1 VTDIIHIILIAGG
14 CAVGVGCAGLIALRL
29 LRGRA
34 VRLKLFAFA
43 MTVVLAMA
51 AGVLATA
58 QAMFLSQHDFW
69 VMLVVCLATGVVALT
84 MAILLAQSVSRDS
97 RALRSAL
104 HELGRDEQGVDGAD
118 DAASPRHAGGIR
130 HAGGGGMLSTGEL
143 DSLRRELAMTAQ
155 RLAESRERERAME
168 RSRRELVA
176 WVSHDLRTP
185 LAGLRAMA
193 EALEDKVAADPGVYH
208 TRIRQS
214 VDRLTGMVD
223 DLFELSRIH
232 AGALRLSLEHIP
244 LADLVDEAV
253 VGADPLARARGV
265 RLSADVRTGRSV
277 CVDVGEVSRAL
288 TNLVANAIRHTP
300 SDGAVR
306 VEAADRDGYA
316 LLAITDACGGIP
328 DGDLDRVFEV
338 AWRGTPARTPE
349 PQAGAGLGL
358 AIVRG
363 IVEAHAGEVDVRN
376 VDHGCR
382 FEVRLP
388 IPAT

>member
-1 VTDIIHIILIAGG
+1 MNDIILIVLIAGG
-14 CAVGVGCAGLIALRL
+14 CAAAVGCAGLLALRL

-43 MTVVLAMA
+43 MTVVCAIA

-58 QAMFLSQHDFW
+58 QAMFLSQHDFE
-69 VMLVVCLATGVVALT
+69 VMLVVCLASGVVAMI
-84 MAILLAQSVSRDS
+84 MAILLGQSVSRDT
-97 RALRSAL
+97 RALHQAL
-104 HELGRDEQGVDGAD
+104 RQLGRDEPAD
-118 DAASPRHAGGIR
+118 EKTA
-130 HAGGGGMLSTGEL
+130 MLSTGEF
-143 DSLRRELAMTAQ
+143 DALRRELASTAQ
-155 RLAESRERERAME
+155 RLAESSERERAME

-193 EALEDKVAADPGVYH
+193 EALEDEVAENPGTYH

-232 AGALRLSLEHIP
+232 AGALRLSLEHVP

-265 RLSADVRTGRSV
+265 KLHADVRTGRSV

-300 SDGAVR
+300 SDGAVCIE
-306 VEAADRDGYA
+306 VAESEDYA
-316 LLAITDACGGIP
+316 LLAITDACGGIAE
-328 DGDLDRVFEV
+328 DDLARVFEV

-388 IPAT
+388 IPAG

>member
-1 VTDIIHIILIAGG
+1 VSDNIQIVLIAGG
-14 CAVGVGCAGLIALRL
+14 CAAGVGCAGLLALRL
-29 LRGRA
+29 LRGRS
-34 VRLKLFAFA
+34 VRLKLFTFA
-43 MTVVLAMA
+43 MTVVCAMV

-58 QAMFLSQHDFW
+58 QAMFLSEHDFW
-69 VMLVVCLATGVVALT
+69 VMLMVCLASGVVALI
-84 MAILLAQSVSRDS
+84 MAVLLARSVSRDS

-104 HELGRDEQGVDGAD
+104 RLLGRDEQEAENEPGVDDAEPRPSDGA
-118 DAASPRHAGGIR
+118 
-130 HAGGGGMLSTGEL
+130 LSTGEF
-143 DSLRRELAMTAQ
+143 DALRRELALTAQ

-193 EALEDKVAADPGVYH
+193 EALEDRVAEDPGVYH

-232 AGALRLSLEHIP
+232 AGALRLSLEHVP

-253 VGADPLARARGV
+253 VGADALARARGV

-306 VEAADRDGYA
+306 VEAADRGGYA

-328 DGDLDRVFEV
+328 DEDLERVFEV
-338 AWRGTPARTPE
+338 AWRGEPARTPE

-363 IVEAHAGEVDVRN
+363 IVEAHAGEVDVHN
-376 VDHGCR
+376 VAHGCR

-388 IPAT
+388 IPVT